1 MRRSPWPSAL
11 RVTLVSLV
19 IVAVSLSSPAAADPG
34 GPFRRTT
41 PRGSLDQ
48 DAGGLVV
55 GIPAGR
61 AWGAEGSLRPVDPSA
76 AHLTVDLAVDDPDVA
91 EAFVRVAFYARGD
104 ARSRQLATVDSPF
117 VRIGPERTISIE
129 LRPPP
134 GAVAYR
140 IRVLGRLAPGAVIS
154 RADAIRARW
163 ATAAAERGSRRP
175 SLTRLLTD
183 VP

>member
-1 MRRSPWPSAL
+1 MRRVLLPPAL
-11 RVTLVSLV
+11 LVLILV
-19 IVAVSLSSPAAADPG
+19 GGSPASADPN

-41 PRGSLDQ
+41 PRGFLDG

-55 GIPAGR
+55 GIPDGR
-61 AWGAEGSLRPVDPSA
+61 AWGIESALRPLPSSGRV
-76 AHLTVDLAVDDPDVA
+76 TIDLAVDDPEVA
-91 EAFVRVAFYARGD
+91 EAFVRIAYYAVADR
-104 ARSRQLATVDSPF
+104 RSRQLATIDSPF
-117 VRIGPERTISIE
+117 VRVGPERRVTLE
-129 LRPPP
+129 VEPPA

-140 IRVLGRLAPGAVIS
+140 VRILGRLVPGAQIS

-163 ATAAAERGSRRP
+163 VGGATEQGPRRP